1 MTKLE
6 KIQYL
11 RANYIELYLPLRD
24 LFFTL
29 FTRYADTK
37 CVCGRSFS
45 DHTYCGCKYFDAILD
60 DEVIRVLERY
70 LL

>member
-6 KIQYL
+6 QILYL
-11 RANYIELYLPLRD
+11 RANYIDLYLSLRE
-24 LFFTL
+24 FFVTL

-37 CVCGRSFS
+37 CVCGRLLSEHSFN
-45 DHTYCGCKYFDAILD
+45 DCEYFDALLD
-60 DEVIRVLERY
+60 DEVIRVLERH

>member
-1 MTKLE
+1 MNKLE

-24 LFFTL
+24 MFVTL

-45 DHTYCGCKYFDAILD
+45 EHSFNDCEYFDAILD